1 MKRPRKI
8 RGSFCTAVL
17 EPKSR
22 FDKRSF
28 RWKKSKRGRAWM
40 LIGCPRGKWNAKTEQ
55 CTGGTRIHELMTRSS
70 GSCPVGERRV
80 RKG

>member
-1 MKRPRKI
+1 MKKI
-8 RGSFCTAVL
+8 RGNFCTAVL
-17 EPKSR
+17 EPKSS

-28 RWKKSKRGRAWM
+28 RWKKTKRGRAWM
-40 LIGCPRGKWNAKTEQ
+40 LIGCPRGKWNAKTKR
-55 CTGGTRIHELMTRSS
+55 CRVGTRIHEMLVKTE